1 MELLETYRRGEQ
13 GVHVVSPI
21 RAERA
26 VLPIKEPSRL
36 TCGGSSTTNNGHVKR
51 HQEQQK
57 EEEEEKG

>member
-1 MELLETYRRGEQ
+1 METLETYRRDEQ

-36 TCGGSSTTNNGHVKR
+36 TCGSSSTAKNGHVER
-51 HQEQQK
+51 NQQQQK
-57 EEEEEKG
+57 EGAKEKE